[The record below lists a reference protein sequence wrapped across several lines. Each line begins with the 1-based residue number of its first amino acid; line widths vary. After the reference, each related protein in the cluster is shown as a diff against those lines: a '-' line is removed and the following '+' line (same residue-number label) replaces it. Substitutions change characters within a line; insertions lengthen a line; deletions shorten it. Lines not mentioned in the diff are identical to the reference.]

1 MKIFCHY
8 LISVILALIDLAF
21 CLWQDRSGFPVLVS
35 GVPPD
40 AFSETGQL
48 WGRFRFLALFFN

>member
-1 MKIFCHY
+1 MTLLHHV
-8 LISVILALIDLAF
+8 LSVL
-21 CLWQDRSGFPVLVS
+21 QDRSGFPILVS

-48 WGRFRFLALFFN
+48 WDRLKLIGQKLLQPSVFFIFLD

>member
-1 MKIFCHY
+1 MFQNRK
-8 LISVILALIDLAF
+8 
-21 CLWQDRSGFPVLVS
+21 GFPVLVS

-48 WGRFRFLALFFN
+48 WDRFVRMDFYNKIIIVMVINVFNLLIYVK

>member
-1 MKIFCHY
+1 MNFEYPHNN
-8 LISVILALIDLAF
+8 LF
-21 CLWQDRSGFPVLVS
+21 NLWQDKSGFPTLVS

-48 WGRFRFLALFFN
+48 WDRLLQYN

>member
-1 MKIFCHY
+1 M
-8 LISVILALIDLAF
+8 VIRCVGDTVDGEYVDELDYFICDG
-21 CLWQDRSGFPVLVS
+21 QDRSGFPIIVS

-48 WGRFRFLALFFN
+48 WDRYYILSK

>member
-1 MKIFCHY
+1 MISKHRTLVLDTEYIF
-8 LISVILALIDLAF
+8 V
-21 CLWQDRSGFPVLVS
+21 WQNRNSFPLLVS

-48 WGRFRFLALFFN
+48 WGRFVLH